1 MMEKE
6 NKGTREQNSKNQRT
20 KNVILRLSPAERKN
34 LDENAKETGMTISSY
49 IRKSSISSTPL
60 VINPKELIS
69 TMRGLRMEINKVGV
83 NVNQATNYLN
93 YLKNTDGLD
102 EKAISEFLNLWKSY
116 IEVLENLDLE
126 FKNIRKKYK

>member
-1 MMEKE
+1 METE
-6 NKGTREQNSKNQRT
+6 NKGTRSQTSKDLKT
-20 KNVILRLSPAERKN
+20 KNVILRLSPAERKI
-34 LDENAKETGMTISSY
+34 LDEKAEEAGMSISSY
-49 IRKSSISSTPL
+49 IRKSSISSKPV
-60 VINPKELIS
+60 VINPKEFIS

-93 YLKNTDGLD
+93 YLKNTDRLD
-102 EKAISEFLNLWKSY
+102 DKANSEFLNLWKSY